1 MVWID
6 SDIIDHHGSSNLN
19 GPASDNQVC
28 GELAIGLLV
37 GPPRQGLSEIFQC
50 FCCAETV
57 HLINIFLPSDGAYI
71 TVVQVDLHG
80 PTSF

>member
-28 GELAIGLLV
+28 GKLAIGLPV
-37 GPPRQGLSEIFQC
+37 GLPRQGTRRDLPVFLLC
-50 FCCAETV
+50 GDGP
-57 HLINIFLPSDGAYI
+57 LINIFLPSDGAYI